1 VKKNTE
7 QQVVALFVQAMRT
20 ALAIIDEKDATPLPQ
35 PAATGLDLAGY
46 LKAAGRGAA
55 AKLAKQIG
63 APTISVSQWRTGERQ
78 VPTERCPAIERATSG
93 AVRCETLR
101 PDVDWAVLRDSQQAT
116 VAPTPA
122 PKAKSQKAAPGI
134 YPAQSKYNP
143 WRAYAWTGKKSVYL
157 GQFPTVAKA
166 KAAQK
171 AYLAGQ
177 QPKEGTRVANHRP
190 PLEVVQK
197 AKVA

>member
-1 VKKNTE
+1 MKKTTE
-7 QQVVALFVQAMRT
+7 QQVTALFVQAMRT
-20 ALAIIDEKDATPLPQ
+20 ALAIIDEKGEAQ
-35 PAATGLDLAGY
+35 AAPIQIGLTLADY
-46 LKAAGRGAA
+46 LQQSGRGAA
-55 AKLAKQIG
+55 ARLAKQIG

-78 VPTERCPAIERATSG
+78 VPAERCPAIERATGG

-101 PDVDWAVLRDSQQAT
+101 PDVEWGALRGSQEA
-116 VAPTPA
+116 APAAPVTA
-122 PKAKSQKAAPGI
+122 PKAKTQKVAPGI
-134 YPAQSKYNP
+134 YPAKSKYNP

-157 GQFPTVAKA
+157 GQFPSVAKA

-177 QPKEGTRVANHRP
+177 QPKDGTRVANHRP